1 MVLNQLV
8 NSISW
13 RINLTYHLNLLEDQ
27 MFSQQAC
34 MVKSMNVQICK
45 IKTFTPELVLEIQNK
60 FSFFFRVLFSRL
72 KLTQKA
78 DCELLQGLEVKT
90 FKPCKNKT
98 IIHSQHSRSNIKPK
112 KVNHI
117 HCPKSTNVLKN
128 QILKSVRQD
137 KSLDQRQ

>member
-13 RINLTYHLNLLEDQ
+13 RIYLTYHLNLLEDQ

-34 MVKSMNVQICK
+34 MAKSMNVQICK

-78 DCELLQGLEVKT
+78 DCDLLQGLEVKT

-98 IIHSQHSRSNIKPK
+98 IIHSQHSRTNIKPK
-112 KVNHI
+112 SEPYPLSQIHI
-117 HCPKSTNVLKN
+117 HLEKSDS
-128 QILKSVRQD
+128 QICSTRQ
-137 KSLDQRQ
+137 KFKLETM